1 MSRKALTVVTPV
13 FNEEQV
19 IAQFYDRTMRVLDS
33 LASRYDVRLLFVV
46 DRSTDR
52 TLQILRD
59 IAARDSR
66 AQVISLS
73 SRFGHQMSLLAGIDH
88 AQEADVIVMMDSDLQ
103 HPPEAIPQLLAAYD
117 LGNDV
122 VYTVRADTPD
132 TGILRK
138 TIGTLYYRLMSYLSR
153 VPIHRNSA
161 DFRLISSR
169 VAALL
174 RTEVRERST
183 FLRGLFS
190 WVGFNQAGVEY
201 VAAERVGGRS
211 KYSVSAMLALA
222 VSGILSFSTKPL
234 QMSIFL
240 GLGFAGLSV
249 LLGLYTVFAYLRDN
263 TIPSGWTTIVTL
275 LLLFSG
281 VQLIVMGILGVY
293 IGGIYE
299 EVKGRPHYIVDE
311 AMNVSNEKNRLR

>member
-161 DFRLISSR
+161 DFRLISRR

-201 VAAERVGGRS
+201 VAAERVGGKS

-311 AMNVSNEKNRLR
+311 AMNVPNEKNRLR

>member
-1 MSRKALTVVTPV
+1 
-13 FNEEQV
+13 
-19 IAQFYDRTMRVLDS
+19 
-33 LASRYDVRLLFVV
+33 
-46 DRSTDR
+46 
-52 TLQILRD
+52 
-59 IAARDSR
+59 
-66 AQVISLS
+66 VISLS

-103 HPPEAIPQLLAAYD
+103 HPPEAIHQLLAAYD

-201 VAAERVGGRS
+201 VAAERVGGKS
-211 KYSVSAMLALA
+211 KYSVAAMLALA

-311 AMNVSNEKNRLR
+311 AMNVPNEKNRLR

>member
-201 VAAERVGGRS
+201 VAAERVGGKS

-311 AMNVSNEKNRLR
+311 AMNVPNEKNRLR